1 MKLLVF
7 LLVSLWALPAVRVRA
22 EGAAAGDG
30 RPLSIAVIPMGT
42 THEFWKTIHAGA
54 MKAQH
59 DLAAQGTPIEI
70 LWVGPLR
77 EDNRGGQVEVV
88 EDMVARHVSG
98 IVLSPIDDR
107 ALVAPVEDAV
117 DAKIPVVIIGSILRS
132 SRYSSFI
139 ATDNRE
145 GGRLAARRLGALLG
159 GSGKVMMLRV
169 QVGSAGSVEREEGF
183 LEVMRRDFPGIG
195 LVSTEEHGGATR
207 DTAFTASE
215 NLLGR
220 FGGELTGIF
229 TPNESTSTGMLLAL
243 REAGLAGKIKFVGF
257 DASPSLVEAVK
268 SGEIQGLVI
277 QDPFMMGYL
286 GVKAVVAVLRGE
298 KTAPMVA
305 TRLGFVTRENLTD
318 PSIVEMIHPPLDRWL
333 K

>member
-1 MKLLVF
+1 MIPLPAFMKRFPLL
-7 LLVSLWALPAVRVRA
+7 LLALWAIS
-22 EGAAAGDG
+22 AAGADA
-30 RPLSIAVIPMGT
+30 PLSIAVIPMGT

-59 DLAAQGTPIEI
+59 DLGAEGRPITV

-117 DAKIPVVIIGSILRS
+117 NAHIPVVIFGSTLRS
-132 SRYSSFI
+132 DKYSSFI
-139 ATDNRE
+139 STDNRE
-145 GGRLAARRLGALLG
+145 GGRLAGRRLGALLH
-159 GSGKVMMLRV
+159 GSGKVILLRI
-169 QVGSAGSVEREEGF
+169 QVGSAAGVEREEGF
-183 LEVMRRDFPGIG
+183 LEVMRRDFPGID
-195 LVSTEEHGGATR
+195 LISTEEHGGATR

-220 FGGELTGIF
+220 FGQEVTGIF
-229 TPNESTSTGMLLAL
+229 TPNESTTVGMLLAL
-243 REAGLAGKIKFVGF
+243 RESGLNAGKIKFVGF
-257 DASPSLVEAVK
+257 DASGTLVDAVK
-268 SGEIQGLVI
+268 SGEIQGLVV
-277 QDPFMMGYL
+277 QDPFMIGYL
-286 GVKAVVAVLRGE
+286 SVKAIVAVLHGE
-298 KTAPMVA
+298 KTPANVA
-305 TRLGFVTRENLTD
+305 TRLGFVTRENLND
-318 PSIVEMIHPPLDRWL
+318 PEIVEMIHPPLDQWL